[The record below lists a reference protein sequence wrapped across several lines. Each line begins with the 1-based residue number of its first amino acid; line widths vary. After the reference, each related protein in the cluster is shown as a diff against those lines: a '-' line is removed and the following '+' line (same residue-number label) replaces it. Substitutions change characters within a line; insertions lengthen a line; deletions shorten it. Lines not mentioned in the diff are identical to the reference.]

1 MTPLASIPTAD
12 LVAELRKRKDVC
24 CAFDIGPGEPFE
36 ITIDAEEYET
46 PWCEG
51 PGILLMVF
59 E

>member
-1 MTPLASIPTAD
+1 MIPLELVPTAD
-12 LVAELRKRKDVC
+12 LVAELRQRKGIC
-24 CAFDIGPGEPFE
+24 TAFDIGPGEPFE
-36 ITIDAEEYET
+36 ITINAEEHET

>member
-1 MTPLASIPTAD
+1 MIALESVSTSD

-24 CAFDIGPGEPFE
+24 SGFDIGPGEPFE
-36 ITIDAEEYET
+36 ITIDAEEHET